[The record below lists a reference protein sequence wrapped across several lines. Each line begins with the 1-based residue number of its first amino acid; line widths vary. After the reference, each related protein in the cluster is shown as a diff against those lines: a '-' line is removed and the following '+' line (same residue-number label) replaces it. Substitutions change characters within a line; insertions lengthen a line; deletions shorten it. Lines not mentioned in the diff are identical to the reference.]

1 MKTQHRFLALAA
13 AVALLPGCAFTPAQL
28 EVKPHAATQV
38 AGPLKDIGPVKFRAT
53 QLDDARQ
60 DKARIGYKKNGFGQN
75 TADITTSEPVDQI
88 VEKTVDKAIIDS
100 GHVVADEGIIQI
112 VGTVDRFWF
121 DMDANFWTITFIG
134 EVACTL
140 DFIDAQ
146 TKQSIYK
153 SKYAGSYNVDKAGGL
168 DKTWTEVMAK
178 ALDKLIE
185 DVTLDE
191 DMADA
196 LRAHIAK
203 GAATTP

>member
-88 VEKTVDKAIIDS
+88 VEKTVDKAIVDS
-100 GHVVADEGIIQI
+100 GHVVADDGVIQI

-196 LRAHIAK
+196 LRAHLAK